1 MTDGSSGVNRSSIL
15 RHPIP
20 EAFVAILLGLAAA
33 ATYGAADFAGGLVSR
48 RVNPI
53 CVVFVSQLAGLAALG
68 AVLPFVGTPFDGDAL
83 WWGAAAG
90 VGGGGG
96 VVFLYRGL
104 TRARMSVVAPI
115 TAVEAAMVPVLYG
128 LLRGE
133 HPSRLALAGIAIA
146 LVAVALVSA
155 PRDDD
160 TPEGSEATGAR
171 GRLAQPGIVDGL
183 IAGLGFGCFFIL
195 LSNAGHDS
203 GMWPLVGSKMSSIS
217 LVGLGGLVTRYSLKP
232 VAGTWAGILVAG
244 ILDVSANVFYLL
256 ASRAGLL
263 TLAAVATSLYPAS
276 TVLLAR
282 IVLHERM
289 SGSQMAGLALV
300 VAGVAMMAAG

>member
-1 MTDGSSGVNRSSIL
+1 MV
-15 RHPIP
+15 
-20 EAFVAILLGLAAA
+20 ILLGLAAA

-53 CVVFVSQLAGLAALG
+53 CVVFVSQLAGVLLLG
-68 AVLPFVGTPFDGDAL
+68 LVLPLDGAAPDVTSI

-90 VGGGGG
+90 IGGGGG

-104 TRARMSVVAPI
+104 ARARMSVVAPI
-115 TAVEAAMVPVLYG
+115 TAVEAAMIPVFYG
-128 LLRGE
+128 LLTGE
-133 HPSRLALAGIAIA
+133 EPGWLALTGIATA

-155 PRDDD
+155 PRAEEAPV
-160 TPEGSEATGAR
+160 TPDIGRAR
-171 GRLAQPGIVDGL
+171 ARLSQPGIADALV
-183 IAGLGFGCFFIL
+183 AGLGFGCFFIF
-195 LSNAGHDS
+195 LSNAGQDS
-203 GMWPLVGSKMSSIS
+203 GMWPLVGSKMSSITLVALAGIVARFS
-217 LVGLGGLVTRYSLKP
+217 LRP

-244 ILDVSANVFYLL
+244 ALDVAANVLYLL

-282 IVLHERM
+282 IVLRERM
-289 SGSQMAGLALV
+289 SPGQLVGLVLV